1 MGRLSNKSV
10 RDQAAYNL
18 LLDSGLR
25 LVEVSRLL
33 SSLPEAEKLEGFYRC
48 PVGLF
53 YMQLKRKADQ
63 YYPRYTQYLTELRR
77 KAGK

>member
-10 RDQAAYNL
+10 KDQAAYNL

-33 SSLPEAEKLEGFYRC
+33 SSLPEAEKVGGLL
-48 PVGLF
+48 PVSSWTVLH
-53 YMQLKRKADQ
+53 A
-63 YYPRYTQYLTELRR
+63 
-77 KAGK
+77 A